1 MTIIEAMI
9 QLRNDLKL
17 WVTNNLRVKMDK
29 NLGTDNAG
37 KVLAVDEEGNI
48 VPVENIGGAGDS
60 CAFTDKYKAAVD
72 DYVLEVDLNGADDG
86 NGTEDWQG
94 YFDVDD
100 TLSLVGVA
108 ADAKKT
114 GDELARLSE
123 MLGGS
128 SVSDQIADALVEVYV
143 QDIEPADA
151 LAGSIWVDTGT
162 PGLDDAEDTTA
173 KVYLI
178 DAGTSDISSIDLSS
192 YKAGDVII
200 VTTS

>member
-1 MTIIEAMI
+1 MTIIQVI
-9 QLRNDLKL
+9 QKLRDDLKL
-17 WVTNNLRVKMDK
+17 WVTNNLNVKMDK
-29 NLGTDNAG
+29 NLGADNVG
-37 KVLAVDEEGNI
+37 KVLTVDEEGNI
-48 VPVENIGGAGDS
+48 IPMENARD
-60 CAFTDKYKAAVD
+60 CAFTDYYKEAVD
-72 DYVLEVDLNGADDG
+72 NYVIEVDLNGADDG

-114 GDELARLSE
+114 GDELARLNE

-143 QDIEPADA
+143 QNIEPVDA
-151 LAGSIWVDTGT
+151 PEGSIWVDTGT
-162 PGLDDAEDTTA
+162 PGLDDTEDTTA

-178 DAGTSDISSIDLSS
+178 DAGTSDISSIDLSN
-192 YKAGDVII
+192 YKVGDVII

>member
-1 MTIIEAMI
+1 MNIIEAMI
-9 QLRNDLKL
+9 QLRDDIKL

-29 NLGTDNAG
+29 NLGADNAG
-37 KVLAVDEEGNI
+37 KVLAVDDNGDI
-48 VPVENIGGAGDS
+48 VPVENIGGSGDS
-60 CAFTDKYKAAVD
+60 CAFTDEYKAAVD

-114 GDELARLSE
+114 GEELARLNE

-143 QDIEPADA
+143 QNIEPVDA
-151 LAGSIWVDTGT
+151 PAGSIWVDTGT
-162 PGLDDAEDTTA
+162 PGLDDTEDTTA

-192 YKAGDVII
+192 YKAGDVLI